1 MARLFTVMFVV
12 MFAFAIS
19 MPAAYAAAGDTGTTA
34 DGFVWKELPG
44 DTIEITGYSGAGGGI
59 SVPAAVNSLP
69 VKTIAVNVFKLKN
82 TITSVDIPASVTS
95 IGDSAFSTCTNLSA
109 VTLHSG
115 LKTIGKNAF
124 YNNATLASVDIPASV
139 TVIDNSAFSGC
150 TSLSAVTL
158 QSGLKTIGH
167 SAFYHTSFTSVD
179 IPASV
184 TAIGDNAFSN
194 CTSLSAVTLRSGLET
209 IGNSAFFHTAITS
222 VDIPA
227 SVTSIGDNAFST
239 CISLS
244 AVTLRSGLET
254 IGNSAFYHTALTSVD
269 IPASVTSI
277 GDNAFSTCISLSA
290 VTLRNGLKTI
300 GEGAFYVAAFTNV
313 DIPASVTVIGNNAF
327 SACASL
333 SAVTLHN
340 GLQTIGDG
348 AFYNTAL
355 TSVDIPASVTAIG
368 SAAFLYC
375 AGLTKATVRSR
386 SATFETNTFEGTAIG
401 SDGMYGLAGS
411 GAQTYANS
419 NNIPF
424 HLLCIVSYAPNNGT
438 SLEDTFLLS
447 GNTLSAPSGLV
458 WDGHV
463 FGGWYLDAD
472 FTQPVTFPM
481 TVTKDTTIYAKWTA
495 LALVLSP
502 ANGHIYTGGRITITP
517 SVSGGTWSF
526 DSKLLSRD
534 GISFTGLKA
543 GTARVT
549 YTVGEIS
556 VFTDIVIAASEL
568 PVTGQDFTAAW
579 ALGGTGLLAAFA
591 ALILLMINRARKRAQ

>member
-194 CTSLSAVTLRSGLET
+194 CT
-209 IGNSAFFHTAITS
+209 
-222 VDIPA
+222 
-227 SVTSIGDNAFST
+227 
-239 CISLS
+239 SLS

-472 FTQPVTFPM
+472 FTQPATFPM